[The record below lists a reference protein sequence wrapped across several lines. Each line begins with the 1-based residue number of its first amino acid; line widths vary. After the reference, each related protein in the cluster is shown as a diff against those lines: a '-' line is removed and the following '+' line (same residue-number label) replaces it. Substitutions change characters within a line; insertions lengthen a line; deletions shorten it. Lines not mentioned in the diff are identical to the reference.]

1 MFGMLDYRAHK
12 LYLMIFGI
20 PMFVLKLAA
29 MFGLPLLSYALG
41 ITVADDRFWQILSSI
56 GIAIV
61 VEVIWLIF
69 ALIVVSKL
77 INFLF
82 QLIVDIIPAD
92 GRNREEALQVV
103 WHGDKAI
110 IAQQFDK
117 QPNTWSED
125 LPERFIN
132 IDWVARWFFR
142 ERIENRIEKIR
153 EYYEENPEEQPSR
166 SRYDEIIN
174 ETGNRMRWDEKI
186 FTNPGW
192 RREIYRACFFVW
204 LLYEHPFK

>member
-12 LYLMIFGI
+12 LYMIIFGL
-20 PMFVLKLAA
+20 PMFVMKLIA
-29 MFGLPLLSYALG
+29 MFGLPLLSYSLG
-41 ITVADDRFWQILSSI
+41 IKVAEDRLWQILSSV
-56 GIAIV
+56 GIALV
-61 VEVIWLIF
+61 VEFLWLI
-69 ALIVVSKL
+69 LVVVVVSKL
-77 INFLF
+77 ITFLF

-110 IAQQFDK
+110 VAQQFEK

-132 IDWVARWFFR
+132 LDWVARWFFR
-142 ERIENRIEKIR
+142 ERIEKRIEKIR
-153 EYYEENPEEQPSR
+153 DYYEENPGERPSGSKYEEV
-166 SRYDEIIN
+166 IKA
-174 ETGNRMRWDEKI
+174 TGNQMRWDEKI
-186 FTNPGW
+186 LTNPGW
-192 RREIYRACFFVW
+192 RREIYRVCFFLW

>member
-12 LYLMIFGI
+12 LYLIIFGL
-20 PMFVLKLAA
+20 PMFALQLIA
-29 MFGLPLLSYALG
+29 MFGLPLLSYSLG
-41 ITVADDRFWQILSSI
+41 MKVAEDRFWQILSSV

-61 VEVIWLIF
+61 VEFLWLIVVVV
-69 ALIVVSKL
+69 VVSKL
-77 INFLF
+77 ITFLF

-110 IAQQFDK
+110 VAQQFEK

-132 IDWVARWFFR
+132 LDWVARWFFR
-142 ERIENRIEKIR
+142 ERIEKRIEKIR
-153 EYYEENPEEQPSR
+153 DYYEENPGERPSG
-166 SRYDEIIN
+166 SKYDEVIN
-174 ETGNRMRWDEKI
+174 ATGNQMRWDEKI
-186 FTNPGW
+186 LTNPGW
-192 RREIYRACFFVW
+192 RREIYRVCFFLW